1 MMHETSPTTLD
12 DVLQEFIASGTAP
25 TAEHVR
31 EWINRYPQFSH
42 EIIAFAIELPHRTG
56 VEDWRT
62 GRGFQLIDPLDS
74 DFDIRT
80 VIGYAK
86 GFKRALKSLCR
97 PFGTRSGGVSDPG
110 LTSLRQAQ
118 GRPWAN
124 IFRPYGAD
132 ICRSY
137 SF

>member
-1 MMHETSPTTLD
+1 MSDGGAGKVED
-12 DVLQEFIASGTAP
+12 
-25 TAEHVR
+25 
-31 EWINRYPQFSH
+31 
-42 EIIAFAIELPHRTG
+42 EIITLAEKFPNRAG
-56 VEDWRT
+56 VEDRRT
-62 GRGFQLIDPLDS
+62 ERGFQLIDPLDS

-124 IFRPYGAD
+124 IFRPYGA
-132 ICRSY
+132 
-137 SF
+137 